1 MKDKDVR
8 VAEVKST
15 GIARKPNKNL
25 NFNVANTTSVIA
37 VIHNKEM

>member
-15 GIARKPNKNL
+15 GIARTPNNYMNL
-25 NFNVANTTSVIA
+25 KVAITTSVTA